1 MKISKVKVFDKK
13 LSNLQSRDLCKE
25 LDGKIVKDGKI
36 KSKGKVYDI
45 MDYEVVDG
53 CYCEFDDDE
62 EFGLSMFKSSTKQAK
77 DMYESALRKQKR
89 YERLLLDK
97 IDKDAVFGDE
107 REECECSPFS
117 KCCWK
122 IYDDGD
128 SVNGVERCVFC
139 GREKERWILR

>member
-1 MKISKVKVFDKK
+1 MKYSKVKVFDKR

-25 LDGKIVKDGKI
+25 LDGKIVKDNKV
-36 KSKGKVYDI
+36 KYKGKVYDI

-53 CYCEFDDDE
+53 NYCEFDDDE

-97 IDKDAVFGDE
+97 ISKEAVFDE
-107 REECECSPFS
+107 RSCVCSPFD
-117 KCCWK
+117 KCCLK
-122 IYDDGD
+122 MDDD
-128 SVNGVERCVFC
+128 GVERCVFC

>member
-1 MKISKVKVFDKK
+1 MKVSKVKVFDKR
-13 LSNLQSRDLCKE
+13 LSNLQSRDLCIE

-53 CYCEFDDDE
+53 NYCEFDDDE

-97 IDKDAVFGDE
+97 ISKEAVFDE
-107 REECECSPFS
+107 RDCVCSPFD
-117 KCCWK
+117 KCCLK
-122 IYDDGD
+122 MDDD
-128 SVNGVERCVFC
+128 GVERCVFC